1 MAQLGVDFRVSFYI
15 SFNRECH
22 RSTHMLDHFISPKNI
37 LRLAHNTPDHIQIL
51 LTLNR
56 VRLSHRFGVA
66 QSRCT
71 PIARAH
77 RNRSQPRTPQLPWN
91 CRLTP
96 HGQHNGRTRAAAANT
111 HTPSI
116 SRDNPHTHSRAG
128 HSGQQGVASCL
139 RHDREGDP
147 IRRVCAATTAT
158 TRMLLASCKHEPK
171 QKSDRS
177 HSDRAQCV
185 SVSRR

>member
-96 HGQHNGRTRAAAANT
+96 HGQHNGRTDACCCGEHT
-111 HTPSI
+111 HTEYFTRQSTHTQQSWPQRTARRSVMPS
-116 SRDNPHTHSRAG
+116 S
-128 HSGQQGVASCL
+128 
-139 RHDREGDP
+139 
-147 IRRVCAATTAT
+147 
-158 TRMLLASCKHEPK
+158 
-171 QKSDRS
+171 
-177 HSDRAQCV
+177 
-185 SVSRR
+185 